1 MAAPGPDRAPRRPD
15 RAPRPGHAPRPEE
28 PAGATEGTP
37 AAAYWRE
44 MRLDWLAQVLG
55 GPCSSS

>member
-1 MAAPGPDRAPRRPD
+1 MGPPVSD
-15 RAPRPGHAPRPEE
+15 RAPRPAE
-28 PAGATEGTP
+28 PAGPEGATA

-55 GPCSSS
+55 GPCSSN

>member
-1 MAAPGPDRAPRRPD
+1 MAAAGPDRAPRPAD
-15 RAPRPGHAPRPEE
+15 
-28 PAGATEGTP
+28 PAGPRGGTA

-44 MRLDWLAQVLG
+44 MRLDWLAQVLE